1 MIFDYKPL
9 WKMLIDRN
17 MTRSE
22 LRVSAGISTR
32 ALAKMG
38 KNEDV
43 STDVLKKICTVLN
56 CNLSEIM
63 ETRAD
68 PSQQMREGVPNSVEI
83 ERRQRREGLIYLS

>member
-68 PSQQMREGVPNSVEI
+68 PSQQMRGNGQVI
-83 ERRQRREGLIYLS
+83 R